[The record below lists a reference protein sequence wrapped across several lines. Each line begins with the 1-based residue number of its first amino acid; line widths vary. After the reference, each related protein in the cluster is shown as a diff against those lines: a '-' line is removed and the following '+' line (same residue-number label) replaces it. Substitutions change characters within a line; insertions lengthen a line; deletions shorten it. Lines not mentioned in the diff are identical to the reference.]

1 MVIVSTIITV
11 LQLIKYLMLPVSLR
25 IYGEYH
31 GYFSLTMLAITVYF
45 LNRNKFYSRIL
56 RDDKRMSI
64 KERRILTFRS
74 WAYIAVVVFGFFYLG
89 SLLREAHLFEG

>member
-1 MVIVSTIITV
+1 MAIVTTIITV
-11 LQLIKYLMLPVSLR
+11 LQLIKYLMLPVSLM

-45 LNRNKFYSRIL
+45 LNHNKFYSRIL

-64 KERRILTFRS
+64 KERRILAFWS
-74 WAYIAVVVFGFFYLG
+74 WGYIAVVVFGFFYLG
-89 SLLREAHLFEG
+89 SLLREAH